1 MATPERK
8 NRITMPRIIIE
19 DRDEKTKQFGPLG

>member
-1 MATPERK
+1 MATRERK

-19 DRDEKTKQFGPLG
+19 ERDEKTKPHGPLG